1 MSRVVFVNGE
11 YLPYEQS
18 RVHIEDRG
26 YQFADGVYE
35 VFAVIE
41 NKLADYDAHM
51 SRLLRS
57 LSELNIKLPY
67 SRKSIF
73 FHISNI
79 VKQNLISNGLIYL
92 QISRGVASRD
102 FKYPKNIKGSLVI
115 IGKNIP
121 SDEYADSF
129 IKGIRISTTKDLRW
143 KRVDIKSLNL
153 LAPVLAKQ
161 SAYEK
166 DCQESWLIDDD
177 GFITEGS
184 SSNAWIYIDNTLI
197 TRPVSNSIL
206 NGITRSTLIRGLKKR
221 KIKYREAKFNLDD
234 IKKANEAFITSATQ
248 HVMPVIKVDGIIIG
262 KGVPGP
268 RAQDFRAAYMESLK
282 LTEL

>member
-1 MSRVVFVNGE
+1 M
-11 YLPYEQS
+11 
-18 RVHIEDRG
+18 
-26 YQFADGVYE
+26 
-35 VFAVIE
+35 
-41 NKLADYDAHM
+41 
-51 SRLLRS
+51 
-57 LSELNIKLPY
+57 
-67 SRKSIF
+67 
-73 FHISNI
+73 
-79 VKQNLISNGLIYL
+79 
-92 QISRGVASRD
+92 
-102 FKYPKNIKGSLVI
+102 
-115 IGKNIP
+115 
-121 SDEYADSF
+121 
-129 IKGIRISTTKDLRW
+129 
-143 KRVDIKSLNL
+143 

-248 HVMPVIKVDGIIIG
+248 HVMPVIKVDGIKIG